1 MKNRW
6 IKRIILIVLTCIFFV
21 INEYNVIAED
31 KKASENE
38 KTTITVALPT
48 KEGINVDEI
57 NDSYL
62 TGYTHEYLT
71 KIAQFSAIDFEFIY
85 YNTSNDEIINILN
98 QVANGEI
105 DIMGG
110 MFKNS
115 GYDDVLLY
123 SKLSYGESSSSL
135 LGFVQ
140 NTSINERVILNNEDV
155 RIGVNEKT
163 PILMEKL
170 RKYCKDNN
178 ISPTIIEYPNYSLM
192 MEGLEKGEV
201 DLITGN
207 DTGRKANLK
216 VVISFDL
223 TPYYFVS
230 SFNKADIMITLNKAM
245 KELKAMDPEFTEYLY
260 DKYYAFPNLSTAL
273 TKDEKL
279 LIEKIEPLK
288 VGIVSNKYPLQ
299 YYDDS
304 SKTYHGIL
312 TDMME
317 LISKNTGLKIKYIKI
332 DDMSNIKNYFEKG
345 EIDLVL
351 GVPMSYNQAIENQYL
366 LTSPIVKLPIVR
378 ISKKYPRNSE
388 GIAMSNYLDLDKS
401 YSKVSQDGEL
411 FDSVSKGKFKAGFL
425 DGYRAKYFEM
435 QYPDIIITPST
446 FDSYSL
452 SIGMYNQQDYR
463 IMNILEQGIA
473 SISQQQIDEIV
484 YNNVMKTE
492 KQTLINYFVQNP
504 IQGFTIIGII
514 SVISIGVLS
523 LFLYKSNQMKKQ
535 VSYERKKYEYLSK
548 YDQLTQVFNQQTFKS
563 YVRESVEKGAFGTIV
578 TMDLDN
584 FKKINDTYG
593 HFEGDRL
600 LMEFGRLLN
609 LIFPEYLVGRLG
621 GDEFMIYL
629 NDVLDE
635 EIIRKKCEEFI
646 LKLNMLDKEYDVTV
660 SFGVLIFNKASEFN
674 ELYRRVDQILYEV
687 KTNGRNDIKI
697 DYMK

>member
-6 IKRIILIVLTCIFFV
+6 IKRITLIVLTCIFFV

-473 SISQQQIDEIV
+473 SISQKQIDEIV